1 MSEERCALCTSPL
14 SCVQKPQAQKSRAC
28 VIADYSC
35 RQLASWTCWIEIVSR
50 CSPSFW
56 NLHHLAA
63 VESLCQ
69 LVLQVIKKK
78 VKREE
83 VAQLKTYREHVVL
96 AWNLGSDKCG
106 TNIEFLQNLDH
117 FQGNSWFL
125 LGSNADQ
132 HGDTMRHPCV
142 DILQAA
148 NRSQR
153 GRLCGRIGKRIL
165 PVCIRA
171 TLSCLFVEC
180 FGGRT
185 LYKHQVVKCRS
196 ASCYILQRVP
206 VSCSFALTGTGSC
219 LAQRGAKA
227 MKCMKF
233 TNHHESMYESR
244 ESVLCPF
251 YFICPSL
258 VTTTKN
264 SVVPRWREPCW
275 TSSVSSGHGCDP
287 WPQRAMGPP
296 LEFSPGYEEIRTRA
310 LHKVDKKLEFHII

>member
-1 MSEERCALCTSPL
+1 M
-14 SCVQKPQAQKSRAC
+14 
-28 VIADYSC
+28 
-35 RQLASWTCWIEIVSR
+35 
-50 CSPSFW
+50 
-56 NLHHLAA
+56 
-63 VESLCQ
+63 ESLCQ

-196 ASCYILQRVP
+196 ASCYILQSLRKVP
-206 VSCSFALTGTGSC
+206 VS
-219 LAQRGAKA
+219 
-227 MKCMKF
+227 
-233 TNHHESMYESR
+233 
-244 ESVLCPF
+244 
-251 YFICPSL
+251 
-258 VTTTKN
+258 
-264 SVVPRWREPCW
+264 
-275 TSSVSSGHGCDP
+275 
-287 WPQRAMGPP
+287 
-296 LEFSPGYEEIRTRA
+296 
-310 LHKVDKKLEFHII
+310 